1 MPRRAL
7 LPRLLASFASLFA
20 LGAHASGQLPIP
32 FPGEAPARCAWSANV
47 LACMDDSGN
56 LYSVA
61 TLGRDTYLRGFEAR
75 SGRHWAQTG
84 TRYGSLTFF
93 SGVTSDGQVWVGT
106 SRGIGWT
113 NISRFSSSSGDSARL
128 TCGRVS
134 GCKQQER

>member
-1 MPRRAL
+1 MLRRSL
-7 LPRLLASFASLFA
+7 LLCLFA
-20 LGAHASGQLPIP
+20 PFAHASGSAPLP
-32 FPGEAPARCAWSANV
+32 FPGEEPAHCAWSATV

-61 TLGRDTYLRGFEAR
+61 TQGHDTYLRGVEAS
-75 SGRHWAQTG
+75 SGRRWAQTG

-93 SGVTSDGQVWVGT
+93 SGVASDGQVWVGT

-113 NISRFSSSSGDSARL
+113 NISRFSSSTGDSGRL